1 MFHQLT
7 NGKTLLG
14 EDLYLLLLGR
24 ILVFIYAGNPLANR
38 LSRESGATR
47 VIILATALLLI
58 AIVDRVV
65 LALIAL
71 LLNDEL
77 QAVVR
82 GTASNNDLSDKSQ
95 S

>member
-1 MFHQLT
+1 M
-7 NGKTLLG
+7 G
-14 EDLYLLLLGR
+14 EDPYLLLLGR
-24 ILVFIYAGNPLANR
+24 IIVFVDAGNPLANR